1 MNLSDWL
8 ERIQALHPTEIE
20 LGLDRVSEVAK
31 RLGLSRPAPIVITV
45 AGTNGKGST
54 VAMLAAILHAAGQR
68 VGTYTSPHIHRYNE
82 RISLL
87 QEFAS
92 DEAICTSFARIDAA
106 RRELSLSYFEFS
118 TLAGLILLEEAA
130 LDVAILE
137 VGLGGRLDAVN
148 MIDADIAIITSIGI
162 DHQDWLGDTREL
174 IAIEKAGILRPAT
187 PFICGDEDPPETLL
201 DYAQHLGAPIRRQGL
216 DYAFEQTGSTWTWW
230 HNSATGERQSVQQ
243 LPLPGLDLLNA
254 ATVLE
259 TLRYLPFEIS
269 QQAVVEGLKHPKIEG
284 RYQQLHD
291 SKTGISLRVD
301 VAHNPHAALQLAKK
315 LSAERQSRG
324 ANAKVR
330 VLLAMMRDKDHEEF
344 YTALESVV
352 DFWYI
357 AAFDEPRC
365 LEAEKLAAL
374 LQNKGAKVQGSF
386 DDIAAA
392 YQRISQE
399 IAEDDLL
406 LVTGS
411 FVTVADIM
419 QLLAH
424 EQVSQ

>member
-8 ERIQALHPTEIE
+8 ERIQALHPSEIE
-20 LGLDRVSEVAK
+20 LGLERVREVAK
-31 RLGLSRPAPIVITV
+31 RLGLTRPAPLVITV

-54 VAMLAAILHAAGQR
+54 VAMLAAILHAAGHR

-87 QEFAS
+87 QEYAS
-92 DEAICTSFARIDAA
+92 DEAICGSFAKIDEY
-106 RRELSLSYFEFS
+106 RRELSLTYFEFS
-118 TLAGLILLEEAA
+118 TLAGLMLLEQAN

-148 MIDADIAIITSIGI
+148 IIDPDIAIITSIGL

-174 IAIEKAGILRPAT
+174 IAIEKAGILRHAT
-187 PFICGDEDPPETLL
+187 PFICGDETPPDNLL
-201 DYAQHLGAPIRRQGL
+201 AYAQHLGTRMSRQGL
-216 DYAFEQTGSTWTWW
+216 DYSFTQTGDTWSWR
-230 HNSATGERQSVQQ
+230 HLGRSSDEQGFEQ
-243 LPLPGLDLLNA
+243 LPLPGLDLVNA

-259 TLRYLPFEIS
+259 ALRYLPFRIS
-269 QQAVVEGLKHPKIEG
+269 KSAIVEGLKQPKIEG
-284 RYQQLHD
+284 RYQQIYD
-291 SKTGISLRVD
+291 AKTGISLRVD
-301 VAHNPHAALQLAKK
+301 VAHNAHAAHKLAEKIH
-315 LSAERQSRG
+315 AERRARG
-324 ANAKVR
+324 PNAKVR

-344 YTALESVV
+344 YSALESEV

-365 LEAEKLAAL
+365 FAAEKLHDL
-374 LQNKGAKVQGSF
+374 LQERGAN
-386 DDIAAA
+386 A
-392 YQRISQE
+392 YGPFADVASAYRRVCQE
-399 IAEDDLL
+399 IAEEDLL

-419 QLLAH
+419 RLLAQ